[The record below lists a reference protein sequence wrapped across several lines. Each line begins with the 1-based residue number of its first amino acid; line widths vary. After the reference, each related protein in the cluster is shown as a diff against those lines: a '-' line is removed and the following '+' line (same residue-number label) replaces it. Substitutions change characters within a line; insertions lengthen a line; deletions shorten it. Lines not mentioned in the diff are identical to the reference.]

1 MSEIQGYTPGPWR
14 VERPYIRGAGRV
26 IASLE
31 SGRNEVEDTANAR
44 LIAAAPELYETLM
57 ELYKALV
64 IEEISAET
72 RTRACL
78 RGKAVCAKVRGDEGE
93 GR

>member
-1 MSEIQGYTPGPWR
+1 MSEIQGHTPGPWK

-44 LIAAAPELYETLM
+44 LIAAAPELYG
-57 ELYKALV
+57 ALV
-64 IEEISAET
+64 DLIGFLFHGKKDRQTIL
-72 RTRACL
+72 RATAAL
-78 RGKAVCAKVRGDEGE
+78 AKARGDEGE
-93 GR
+93 GC

>member
-1 MSEIQGYTPGPWR
+1 MSYTPGPWR

-72 RTRACL
+72 RTRARL

>member
-1 MSEIQGYTPGPWR
+1 MSYTPGPWR